1 MALRCAIG
9 LKCPVNDPL
18 LRLPF
23 GTFAL
28 LLVARLTPLPHLLF
42 VVPPAVQ
49 LLDLTG
55 PVQVFYEAATYG
67 QPYRLTFC
75 SYQSV
80 VSSAV
85 GLGLGPL
92 VPFAEVLLVPGDV
105 IFLPGLAMDY
115 LRSEAFRQEGT
126 AFFEW
131 LREQHAR
138 GVHLCSICTGAF
150 LLAHAGLLDGKK
162 CTTHWR
168 RLAELQAR
176 YPHVR
181 AQADTLFVRDGR
193 IDTSAGLTA
202 GIDLALYLLEERH
215 GPLFATKVAR
225 ELVVYTRRGAQHHQ
239 LSIYLDYRNHLH
251 SGVHQVQ
258 DWLADNLASGATI
271 DALAELVHMS
281 PRTLTRTFRKATGI
295 SINEYTTALRRE
307 LAATLRHNPALTQE
321 SIAAQ
326 CGFRNVRQLRRL
338 ESTSTGESAS
348 RVPVI

>member
-1 MALRCAIG
+1 M
-9 LKCPVNDPL
+9 K
-18 LRLPF
+18 
-23 GTFAL
+23 
-28 LLVARLTPLPHLLF
+28 PLPHLLF
-42 VVPPAVQ
+42 VVPPAVH

-80 VSSAV
+80 VSSAA

-92 VPFAEVLLVPGDV
+92 VPFAEVPLVPGDV
-105 IFLPGLAMDY
+105 IFLPGLAMEY

-126 AFFEW
+126 AFFGW
-131 LREQHAR
+131 LQEQHSR
-138 GVHLCSICTGAF
+138 GVRLCSVCTGAF
-150 LLAHAGLLDGKK
+150 ILAHAGLLDGKK

-181 AQADTLFVRDGR
+181 AQADTLFVRDGL

-225 ELVVYTRRGAQHHQ
+225 ELVVYSRRGAQHRQ
-239 LSIYLDYRNHLH
+239 LSVYLDYRNHLH

-258 DWLADNLASGATI
+258 DWLADNLAMGATI
-271 DALAELVHMS
+271 NVLAEMVHMS
-281 PRTLTRTFRKATGI
+281 PRTLTRTFRQATGI

-307 LAATLRHNPALTQE
+307 LAATLRQNSALTME
-321 SIAAQ
+321 NIAAQ

-338 ESTSTGESAS
+338 ESTSNGESTS
-348 RVPVI
+348 RVPIIQK

>member
-1 MALRCAIG
+1 M
-9 LKCPVNDPL
+9 K
-18 LRLPF
+18 
-23 GTFAL
+23 
-28 LLVARLTPLPHLLF
+28 PLPHLVF

-67 QPYRLTFC
+67 QSYRLTFC
-75 SYQSV
+75 SYQPLV
-80 VSSAV
+80 NSAA

-92 VPFAEVLLVPGDV
+92 VPFAGVPLDPGDRV
-105 IFLPGLAMDY
+105 FLPGLAMDY
-115 LRSEAFRQEGT
+115 LRSDAFRQEGA
-126 AFFEW
+126 AFFAW

-138 GVHLCSICTGAF
+138 GVHLCSVCTGAF
-150 LLAHAGLLDGKK
+150 ILAHAGLLDGKK

-176 YPHVR
+176 YPRVR
-181 AQADTLFVRDGR
+181 AQPDTLFVRDGG

-225 ELVVYTRRGAQHHQ
+225 ELVVYARRGAQHGQ
-239 LSIYLDYRNHLH
+239 RSVYLAYRNHLH
-251 SGVHQVQ
+251 SGVHRVQ
-258 DWLADNLASGATI
+258 DWLADNLAAGATLA
-271 DALAELVHMS
+271 ALADVAHMS
-281 PRTLTRTFRKATGI
+281 PRTLTRAFRQATGL
-295 SINEYTTALRRE
+295 SIHAYTTALRRE

-338 ESTSTGESAS
+338 ELTRTGEST
-348 RVPVI
+348 I